1 MAGIAGYAF
10 GASGEMAVDM
20 MVLEGVSG
28 ARSGLPHSMPARKT
42 APAGAAAIGL
52 SERH

>member
-20 MVLEGVSG
+20 MVLGVSG
-28 ARSGLPHSMPARKT
+28 AASGLPHSTEPRK
-42 APAGAAAIGL
+42 AGDVPYQ
-52 SERH
+52 R